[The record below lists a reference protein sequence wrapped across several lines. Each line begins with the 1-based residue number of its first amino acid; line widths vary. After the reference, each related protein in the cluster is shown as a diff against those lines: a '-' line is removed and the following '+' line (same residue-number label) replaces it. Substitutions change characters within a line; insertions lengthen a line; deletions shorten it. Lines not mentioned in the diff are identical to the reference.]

1 MYKKTL
7 LSILTLS
14 LSAALVSSAFAQS
27 STTSN
32 TTTITTT
39 QSKSPVARH
48 HAKKAAPLIT
58 DTTVTSTPAEPRQV
72 LSQDMLKNIKGTICS
87 PGFRAYIGN
96 DKKNVCQSKATSPD
110 LAYSCVW
117 DSKGTEAYKPSSK
130 GPCML
135 DFAEQVD
142 KVVMTKSDYK
152 SSPPLKYGVEAQCC
166 FRAAKGLPTITTD
179 VTTRKK

>member
-7 LSILTLS
+7 LSILALA

-27 STTSN
+27 STT
-32 TTTITTT
+32 TTTTT
-39 QSKSPVARH
+39 QGKVKVRAIH
-48 HAKKAAPLIT
+48 HKKAAPLIT
-58 DTTVTSTPAEPRQV
+58 DTTVTTTPAEPRQV
-72 LSQDMLKNIKGTICS
+72 LSENMLKNIKGTICA

-96 DKKNVCQSKATSPD
+96 DKKNVCQNKATAPD

-117 DSKGTEAYKPSSK
+117 DSKGTEAYKPSVK

-135 DFAEQVD
+135 DFAEQSD

-152 SSPPLKYGVEAQCC
+152 SNPPLKYGVEAQCC
-166 FRAAKGLPTITTD
+166 FRAAKGLATTTTDITTR
-179 VTTRKK
+179 TK